1 MQTSSVDAKVRL
13 FLSCARVW
21 GDKLCKA
28 IEKSIN
34 LFNCFS
40 EPQPILC
47 KSDDLAG
54 VFNSCCVL
62 ERAKCA
68 PYLFPLA
75 LMWVLQSIWQFLMSV
90 AQPLLH
96 AATWSASISASFH
109 TRAALASWPRAQ
121 SRQLDAPFASASF
134 VWRA

>member
-47 KSDDLAG
+47 KSDDLMG
-54 VFNSCCVL
+54 VFNSQWMFGDKNVAFTNQSVNH
-62 ERAKCA
+62 RGRH
-68 PYLFPLA
+68 FDPL
-75 LMWVLQSIWQFLMSV
+75 VCSESV
-90 AQPLLH
+90 A
-96 AATWSASISASFH
+96 
-109 TRAALASWPRAQ
+109 
-121 SRQLDAPFASASF
+121 
-134 VWRA
+134 